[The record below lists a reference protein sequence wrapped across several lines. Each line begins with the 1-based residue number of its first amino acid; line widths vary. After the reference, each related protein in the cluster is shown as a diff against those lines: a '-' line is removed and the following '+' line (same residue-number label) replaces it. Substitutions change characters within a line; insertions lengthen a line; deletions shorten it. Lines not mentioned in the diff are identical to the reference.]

1 MNNLSLSQKVFIA
14 LMVVFLIPTITITLQ
29 SLHCATEAVEDLQK
43 DALYAQLD
51 MIEREIDNWVLE
63 RVTDLQLWQEHQ
75 NLLKMLPE
83 EHQSHTHWKQDSSYQ
98 GLFLYDNQGKLIKGF
113 GEYHQEK
120 MSLKENAIKLI
131 QKKGYAV
138 MDSLHRH
145 EQGSYSIHLGVQVG
159 DASFVNGYTMAVLN
173 ISKTFLNITN
183 QDSRGS
189 PYNISIIAA
198 QNKFIVGDE
207 DLPSGERALSNAT
220 RPHLIH
226 FKNKKGE
233 ERIGVVR
240 ELDNVH
246 IRLVVSADKTRT
258 FSWINTLQQ
267 RVGVTVF
274 ITLIFVIVLGVGIGK
289 VITKPFKQILRYA
302 DNVIAGEQSDVLEET
317 QDKEGRVVVR
327 AMNEMISALDRAN
340 REIRQKA
347 TLVEIGEITSS
358 VVHEFR
364 NPLSSVKMNLQ
375 SLVQF
380 CKDSKP
386 YNSLSKIAL
395 EQTLKLENMLTE
407 LLSYGKPIGLTKT
420 TIDISELQEKIGIAI
435 APIQKEQGCTLDFKT
450 VSGAGSVTIDLE
462 KFQGVFVNIIENAA
476 LASENC
482 TITIEYSMID
492 GDDVWVLS
500 DTGPGVPKNLLHTLF
515 KPFVTSREKGTGLGL
530 AITRK
535 IVHLHEGSIS
545 VENGAHGAVFTIR
558 VPRNGGVV

>member
-1 MNNLSLSQKVFIA
+1 
-14 LMVVFLIPTITITLQ
+14 MVVFLIPTITITLQ

-51 MIEREIDNWVLE
+51 MIEREVDNWVLE

-83 EHQSHTHWKQDSSYQ
+83 EHQSHSHWKQDASYQ
-98 GLFLYDNQGKLIKGF
+98 GLFLYDNQGDLIKRF

-120 MSLKENAIKLI
+120 MTLQESAIKLI

-138 MDSLHRH
+138 MDSLHKH
-145 EQGSYSIHLGVQVG
+145 EQGSYSIQLGVQVG
-159 DASFVNGYTMAVLN
+159 DASFVDGYTMAVLN
-173 ISKTFLNITN
+173 VSKTFLNIIS
-183 QDSRGS
+183 QDSSGS

-198 QNKFIVGDE
+198 QNRFIVGDE
-207 DLPSGERALSNAT
+207 ELPFNETTLSNAA

-226 FKNKKGE
+226 FKNQKGE
-233 ERIGVVR
+233 ERIGAVR

-246 IRLVVSADKTRT
+246 MRLVVSADKTRT
-258 FSWINTLQQ
+258 FSWISTLQQ
-267 RVGVTVF
+267 RVGITVF
-274 ITLIFVIVLGVGIGK
+274 ITLIFVIILGVGIGK

-302 DNVIAGEQSDVLEET
+302 DNVIAGEQSDALKET

-380 CKDSKP
+380 CENSKP
-386 YNSLSKIAL
+386 YNSLSTIAL
-395 EQTLKLENMLTE
+395 DQTLKLENMLTE

-420 TIDISELQEKIGIAI
+420 TIDISELQEKIKIAI

-450 VSGAGSVTIDLE
+450 GSGTGSVTIDLD

-482 TITIEYSMID
+482 TVIIEYSIIE

-500 DTGPGVPKNLLHTLF
+500 DTGPGIPKNLLHTLF
-515 KPFVTSREKGTGLGL
+515 KPFVTSRENGTGLGL

-558 VPRNGGVV
+558 IPRDGEIV